1 MPAFLHD
8 PEFWVLIAA
17 ALAVAVVWKPAKRSL
32 IGGLDARAQ
41 RIRSELDE
49 ARNLREEAQRMLAE
63 YQRRQRDAT
72 GESQGIV
79 EHARAEAERIAGEGA
94 RALELALERRRRL
107 AEERIA
113 QAQAAAVAEIRAL
126 AVDIAIAAAR
136 EVILEQL
143 DERGGA
149 ALIDGAIAALP
160 QQLQ

>member
-1 MPAFLHD
+1 MPAFMRD

-17 ALAVAVVWKPAKRSL
+17 LIALAVIWKPAKRSL

-41 RIRSELDE
+41 RIRGELDE
-49 ARNLREEAQRMLAE
+49 ARNLRNEAQRMLAE

-72 GESQGIV
+72 GEAERIL
-79 EHARAEAERIAGEGA
+79 EHARAEAERIAREGA
-94 RALELALERRRRL
+94 RALDLALERRRRL

-113 QAQAAAVAEIRAL
+113 QAQAAAVAEIREL

-136 EVILEQL
+136 EVIVEEL
-143 DERGGA
+143 DEHRAG

-160 QQLQ
+160 QQLH

>member
-1 MPAFLHD
+1 MPAFLRD

-17 ALAVAVVWKPAKRSL
+17 LIALAVVWKPAKRSL

-41 RIRSELDE
+41 RIRGELDE
-49 ARNLREEAQRMLAE
+49 ARNLRDEAQRMLAE

-72 GESQGIV
+72 NEAEQII
-79 EHARAEAERIAGEGA
+79 EHARAEAERIAREGA
-94 RALELALERRRRL
+94 RTLDLALERRRCL

-136 EVILEQL
+136 EVIVEEL
-143 DERGGA
+143 DEHRAA

-160 QQLQ
+160 QQLH

>member
-17 ALAVAVVWKPAKRSL
+17 ALAVAAAWKPAKRSL

-63 YQRRQRDAT
+63 YQRRQRDARD
-72 GESQGIV
+72 ESERIV
-79 EHARAEAERIAGEGA
+79 EHARAEAQRIAGEA
-94 RALELALERRRRL
+94 ASALELALERRRRL

-113 QAQAAAVAEIRAL
+113 QAQTAAVAEIRAL

-136 EVILEQL
+136 EVIAEEL
-143 DERGGA
+143 DEQGGA
-149 ALIDGAIAALP
+149 ALIDSTIAALP
-160 QQLQ
+160 QQFQ